1 MRWALVRPAGAQ
13 VAREPSSAYG
23 AAVATCFNNSCL
35 ARMHV
40 ALPAAL
46 TLLFSVVVI
55 VVEVL
60 NRANRT
66 ISTALHFEVFSQHII
81 SVRDALS

>member
-1 MRWALVRPAGAQ
+1 M
-13 VAREPSSAYG
+13 
-23 AAVATCFNNSCL
+23 